1 LNTVYQSKH
10 INQNKDTSRT
20 ADFEEVAASCG
31 HFSSSLQ
38 DFAEN
43 CLDYLDI
50 LDDLELEYER
60 HGRRSWN
67 WLRFWRHHRPLAN
80 KQVKGQFARHISWQS
95 I

>member
-1 LNTVYQSKH
+1 VYQSKQLS
-10 INQNKDTSRT
+10 QNKDTSRT

-67 WLRFWRHHRPLAN
+67 WLKFWHYSWAEDLN
-80 KQVKGQFARHISWQS
+80 KHAKG
-95 I
+95 